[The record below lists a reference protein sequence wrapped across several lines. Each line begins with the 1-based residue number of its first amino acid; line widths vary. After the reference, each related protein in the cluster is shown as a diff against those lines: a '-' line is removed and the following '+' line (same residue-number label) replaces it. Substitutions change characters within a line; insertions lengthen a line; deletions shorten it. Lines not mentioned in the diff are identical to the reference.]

1 MDMKLVKRHR
11 AAIIVMNVFVA
22 LICIAAI
29 AGYFFGP
36 LFGLKL
42 TVDLSSDDVKSIAGD
57 ALSGTNVTVSYP
69 DPDPIDIELNIT
81 LTEFAAPLFSGER
94 DEDIRALMNSKSA
107 AIAEQITPVLRVTV
121 QAAAEETLKDTT
133 SQIVTDKTEEIIQ
146 DVLPEVSD
154 EETKEIME
162 EAGITDDY
170 LSQKTDEVMEVIN
183 SNNATVDSVSDFAV
197 DTVADVIGK
206 LQATGREEFAD
217 LEMDAETE
225 QQVRDIVKDNI
236 GQFVDEETGRIDAQ
250 AAIDRI
256 LQEIADAMNGAGIAS
271 AGSVRPLSASS
282 REASVDEQLTA
293 GLTEYITNLIA
304 SPTASTATFIA
315 LICIIVLTAI
325 SMLSWL
331 YLLIKV
337 FVKGFTMNPAVKL
350 KAPILFLGWLPF
362 LILWIVP
369 TIGLLIIDGMGGL
382 GTLIP
387 SLSMLSGIS
396 LASSGI
402 FACAAA
408 ALLIL
413 LFIPYGIIRRKLR
426 VEMAA
431 RVTPQEEAAY
441 ISANPALVPQEPVY
455 QERTVSTEAYAA
467 PEGTPAPVETAD
479 EAAAEAEDPSEET
492 EQESAP
498 ADGGEPD
505 PNGPEEN

>member
-57 ALSGTNVTVSYP
+57 AFSGTNVTVSYP
-69 DPDPIDIELNIT
+69 DPDPVDIELNVT

-121 QAAAEETLKDTT
+121 QAVAEETLKDTT

-146 DVLPEVSD
+146 DALPEVSD

-170 LSQKTDEVMEVIN
+170 LTQKTDEVMKVIN
-183 SNNATVDSVSDFAV
+183 SNNATVESVSIFAV
-197 DTVADVIGK
+197 ETVADVIEK
-206 LQATGREEFAD
+206 LQATGREEFAG
-217 LEMDAETE
+217 LEMNAETE
-225 QQVRDIVKDNI
+225 QQVRDVVESNI
-236 GQFVDEETGRIDAQ
+236 GQFVDEETGLIDAQ

-271 AGSVRPLSASS
+271 AGSVRPLAASS

-325 SMLSWL
+325 SMLWA
-331 YLLIKV
+331 
-337 FVKGFTMNPAVKL
+337 NQQ
-350 KAPILFLGWLPF
+350 
-362 LILWIVP
+362 
-369 TIGLLIIDGMGGL
+369 
-382 GTLIP
+382 
-387 SLSMLSGIS
+387 
-396 LASSGI
+396 SS
-402 FACAAA
+402 A
-408 ALLIL
+408 
-413 LFIPYGIIRRKLR
+413 
-426 VEMAA
+426 
-431 RVTPQEEAAY
+431 
-441 ISANPALVPQEPVY
+441 
-455 QERTVSTEAYAA
+455 
-467 PEGTPAPVETAD
+467 
-479 EAAAEAEDPSEET
+479 
-492 EQESAP
+492 
-498 ADGGEPD
+498 
-505 PNGPEEN
+505 

>member
-69 DPDPIDIELNIT
+69 DPDPVDIELNVT

-121 QAAAEETLKDTT
+121 QAVAEETLKDTT

-183 SNNATVDSVSDFAV
+183 SNNATVESVSDFAV
-197 DTVADVIGK
+197 ETVADVIGK
-206 LQATGREEFAD
+206 LQATGREEFAG

-225 QQVRDIVKDNI
+225 QQVRDVVKDNI
-236 GQFVDEETGRIDAQ
+236 GQF
-250 AAIDRI
+250 
-256 LQEIADAMNGAGIAS
+256 AS
-271 AGSVRPLSASS
+271 CR
-282 REASVDEQLTA
+282 R
-293 GLTEYITNLIA
+293 
-304 SPTASTATFIA
+304 SPT
-315 LICIIVLTAI
+315 
-325 SMLSWL
+325 
-331 YLLIKV
+331 
-337 FVKGFTMNPAVKL
+337 P
-350 KAPILFLGWLPF
+350 
-362 LILWIVP
+362 
-369 TIGLLIIDGMGGL
+369 
-382 GTLIP
+382 
-387 SLSMLSGIS
+387 
-396 LASSGI
+396 
-402 FACAAA
+402 
-408 ALLIL
+408 
-413 LFIPYGIIRRKLR
+413 
-426 VEMAA
+426 
-431 RVTPQEEAAY
+431 
-441 ISANPALVPQEPVY
+441 
-455 QERTVSTEAYAA
+455 
-467 PEGTPAPVETAD
+467 
-479 EAAAEAEDPSEET
+479 
-492 EQESAP
+492 
-498 ADGGEPD
+498 
-505 PNGPEEN
+505 

>member
-1 MDMKLVKRHR
+1 
-11 AAIIVMNVFVA
+11 
-22 LICIAAI
+22 
-29 AGYFFGP
+29 
-36 LFGLKL
+36 
-42 TVDLSSDDVKSIAGD
+42 
-57 ALSGTNVTVSYP
+57 
-69 DPDPIDIELNIT
+69 
-81 LTEFAAPLFSGER
+81 
-94 DEDIRALMNSKSA
+94 
-107 AIAEQITPVLRVTV
+107 
-121 QAAAEETLKDTT
+121 
-133 SQIVTDKTEEIIQ
+133 
-146 DVLPEVSD
+146 
-154 EETKEIME
+154 
-162 EAGITDDY
+162 
-170 LSQKTDEVMEVIN
+170 
-183 SNNATVDSVSDFAV
+183 
-197 DTVADVIGK
+197 
-206 LQATGREEFAD
+206 
-217 LEMDAETE
+217 MDAETE
-225 QQVRDIVKDNI
+225 QQVRDVVESNI

-271 AGSVRPLSASS
+271 AGSVRPLAASS

-315 LICIIVLTAI
+315 LICIIALTAI

-479 EAAAEAEDPSEET
+479 EAAAEAEET